1 METETKLMQGNEA
14 CVAGALHAGMRFFA
28 GYPITPSTEIAELS
42 ALHLPKYG
50 GKFIQMEDELASMA
64 AAIGASIA
72 GEKAMTATS
81 GPGFSLKQENLGY
94 AAMAEIPCVIV
105 NVQRCG
111 PSTGLPTSPAQGDV
125 MQARWGTHGD
135 HPMIVLTPSSV
146 SETFSLTVQA
156 FNLAEQ
162 FMTPVIL
169 LMDEV
174 VGHMREKVNIKE
186 LSQLPQI
193 NRRRFE
199 GEPDEYFAYRPDQSL
214 TPALM
219 PFGEGYRYHIT
230 GLYHDETG
238 FPTNSTDNA
247 RAQLKRLHQKLELG
261 DNLAMYEEVEMD
273 KEVDLMILSYGSTY
287 RSARKAARQ
296 ARKEGKSIGEFRVV
310 SLWPSPELAIRE
322 AAKKAKA
329 VLVVEMNEGQYVQ
342 EVERIVKGESEIHFL
357 GNGAGE
363 LINPEEVYEKI
374 LEVLSCQANS

>member
-1 METETKLMQGNEA
+1 MESETKLMQGNEA
-14 CVAGALHAGMRFFA
+14 CVMGALYAGMRFFA

-42 ALHLPKYG
+42 SKLLPKHG
-50 GKFIQMEDELASMA
+50 GKFIQMEDEIASMA
-64 AAIGASIA
+64 AAIGGSIA
-72 GEKAMTATS
+72 GVKSMTATS

-94 AAMAEIPCVIV
+94 AAMAEIPVVIV

-146 SETFSLTVQA
+146 SETFSLTVHA
-156 FNLAEQ
+156 FNLAERY
-162 FMTPVIL
+162 MSPVIL

-174 VGHMREKVNIKE
+174 VGHMREKVN
-186 LSQLPQI
+186 LSEMYQLPI
-193 NRRRFE
+193 VDRRRYE
-199 GEPDEYFAYRPDQSL
+199 GEPEDYLAYRPGKDL

-219 PFGEGYRYHIT
+219 PFGQGYRYHIT

-247 RAQLKRLHQKLELG
+247 RAQLSRLHQKLEMS
-261 DNLAMYEEVEMD
+261 DELALYEEVEMD
-273 KEVDLMILSYGSTY
+273 KAVDLLVLSYGSTY
-287 RSARKAARQ
+287 RSARKAARR
-296 ARKEGKSIGEFRVV
+296 ARKEGKSIGEFRVI
-310 SLWPSPELAIRE
+310 SLWPSPEEAIRQ

-329 VLVVEMNEGQYVQ
+329 ILVVEMNEGQYVQ
-342 EVERIVKGESEIHFL
+342 EIERIVKGKAEIHFL

-363 LINPEEVYEKI
+363 LIDPEEIYEKI
-374 LEVLSCQANS
+374 QEVLSCQANS

>member
-42 ALHLPKYG
+42 ALNLPKYG

-64 AAIGASIA
+64 AVIGASIA
-72 GEKAMTATS
+72 GEKTMTATS

-111 PSTGLPTSPAQGDV
+111 PSTGLPTSPAQSDV
-125 MQARWGTHGD
+125 MQSRWGTHGD

-186 LSQLPQI
+186 LMQLPQI

-199 GEPDEYFAYRPDQSL
+199 GDPAEYYAYRPDQSL

-247 RAQLKRLHQKLELG
+247 RVQLKRLHQKLEQG
-261 DNLAMYEEVEMD
+261 DDLALYETAEMEN
-273 KEVDLMILSYGSTY
+273 EVDLMILSYGSTY

-296 ARKEGKSIGEFRVV
+296 ARKEGKSVGEFRVI

-322 AAKKAKA
+322 AAKKAKS

-342 EVERIVKGESEIHFL
+342 EVERIVKSDSAIHFL

-374 LEVLSCQANS
+374 QEVLSCQANS

>member
-1 METETKLMQGNEA
+1 MESETKLMQGNEA
-14 CVAGALHAGMRFFA
+14 CVMGALYAGMRFFA

-42 ALHLPKYG
+42 SRLLPKHG
-50 GKFIQMEDELASMA
+50 GKFIQMEDEIASMA
-64 AAIGASIA
+64 AAIGGSIA
-72 GEKAMTATS
+72 GVKSMTATS

-94 AAMAEIPCVIV
+94 AAMAEIPVVIV

-146 SETFSLTVQA
+146 SETFALTVHA

-162 FMTPVIL
+162 YMTPVVL

-174 VGHMREKVNIKE
+174 VGHMREKVNLTE
-186 LSQLPQI
+186 MNQLAI
-193 NRRRFE
+193 VDRRRFE
-199 GEPDEYFAYRPDQSL
+199 GEPEDYFAYRPGKDL

-219 PFGEGYRYHIT
+219 PFGQGYRYHIT

-247 RAQLKRLHQKLELG
+247 RAQLTRLHQKLEMS
-261 DNLAMYEEVEMD
+261 DQLALFEEVELED
-273 KEVDLMILSYGSTY
+273 PVDLMVLSYGSTY
-287 RSARKAARQ
+287 RSARKAARR
-296 ARKEGKSIGEFRVV
+296 ARKEGKSVGEFRVV
-310 SLWPSPELAIRE
+310 SLWPSPEDAIRQ

-342 EVERIVKGESEIHFL
+342 EIERIVKDQTEIHFL

-363 LINPEEVYEKI
+363 LIDPEEVYQKI
-374 LEVLSCQANS
+374 EEVLSCPASL

>member
-64 AAIGASIA
+64 ATIGASIA
-72 GEKAMTATS
+72 GQKAMTATS

-135 HPMIVLTPSSV
+135 HPIIVLTPSSV
-146 SETFSLTVQA
+146 SETYSLTVQA
-156 FNLAEQ
+156 FNLAEKY
-162 FMTPVIL
+162 MTPVVM

-174 VGHMREKVNIKE
+174 VGHMREKVNIAE
-186 LSQLPQI
+186 LEKLPLL
-193 NRRRFE
+193 NRKRFE
-199 GEPDEYFAYRPDQSL
+199 GAPEDYQAYQADQDL
-214 TPALM
+214 TPTLM

-247 RAQLKRLHQKLELG
+247 KAQLSRLHQKLEI
-261 DNLAMYEEVEMD
+261 DDDLALYEAIEMED
-273 KEVDLMILSYGSTY
+273 EVDLMILSYGSTY
-287 RSARKAARQ
+287 RSARKAARL
-296 ARKEGKSIGEFRVV
+296 ARREGKSVGEFRVIG
-310 SLWPSPELAIRE
+310 LWPAPEYAILQ

-329 VLVVEMNEGQYVQ
+329 VLVVEMNEGQYVR
-342 EVERIVKGESEIHFL
+342 EVERIVKDQADLHFL

-363 LINPEEVYEKI
+363 LISPDEIYRKIQEVM
-374 LEVLSCQANS
+374 SCQAN

>member
-1 METETKLMQGNEA
+1 METESKLMQGNEA
-14 CVAGALHAGMRFFA
+14 CVMGALHAGMRFFA

-42 ALHLPKYG
+42 SLLLPKHG
-50 GKFIQMEDELASMA
+50 GKFIQMEDEIASMA

-72 GEKAMTATS
+72 GVKSMTATS

-111 PSTGLPTSPAQGDV
+111 PSTGLPTSPAQGDI

-146 SETFSLTVQA
+146 SETFSLTVHA

-174 VGHMREKVNIKE
+174 VGHMREKVNMTE
-186 LSQLPQI
+186 LQSIHPY
-193 NRRRFE
+193 NRRRFD
-199 GEPDEYFAYRPDQSL
+199 GNPDEYYAYRPDQSL

-238 FPTNSTDNA
+238 FPTNSTENA
-247 RAQLKRLHQKLELG
+247 RNQLTRLHQKIEDQDVLCL
-261 DNLAMYEEVEMD
+261 YEEVNADE
-273 KEVDLMILSYGSTY
+273 EVDLLILSYGSTY
-287 RSARKAARQ
+287 RSARKAARL
-296 ARKEGKSIGEFRVV
+296 ARKEGKNIGEFRVI
-310 SLWPSPELAIRE
+310 SLWPSPEEAILK
-322 AAKKAKA
+322 AAKRAKA
-329 VLVVEMNEGQYVQ
+329 ILVVEMNEGQYVQ
-342 EVERIVKGESEIHFL
+342 EVERIVKNEAPIHFL

-363 LINPEEVYEKI
+363 LIDPEDVYQKI
-374 LEVLSCQANS
+374 GEVLACQANS